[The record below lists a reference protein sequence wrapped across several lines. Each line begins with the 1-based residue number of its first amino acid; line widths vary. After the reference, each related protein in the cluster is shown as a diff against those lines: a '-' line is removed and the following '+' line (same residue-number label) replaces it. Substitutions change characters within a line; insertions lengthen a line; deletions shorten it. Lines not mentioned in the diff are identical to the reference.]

1 MICVWDVIFLFCL
14 CISLELYNFNIF
26 IKSRIFTQLK
36 KYMNFNFYPVQKS
49 CIYQITS
56 AMGKILS
63 RQEWVLKSVPMN
75 QHKCVAILK
84 VYLWRNAYWVFIFW
98 RWSLITVYSRNM
110 QKSYMYWRSL
120 HVRNVLYVCEM
131 SSSISCK
138 VSNGVSSCS
147 FWTAIQQLTLRRRIK
162 SHLLFAGIIRSSP
175 FSLR

>member
-1 MICVWDVIFLFCL
+1 MKF
-14 CISLELYNFNIF
+14 Y
-26 IKSRIFTQLK
+26 
-36 KYMNFNFYPVQKS
+36 FYPVQKS

-56 AMGKILS
+56 AMGKIPS
-63 RQEWVLKSVPMN
+63 KQEWVLKSVPMN
-75 QHKCVAILK
+75 QHKCVAILG

-120 HVRNVLYVCEM
+120 YVRNVLYVCEM

-147 FWTAIQQLTLRRRIK
+147 FWTVIQQLRKTLFLSNLTLPPEWGTFPSAPAVKPVEILVVFT
-162 SHLLFAGIIRSSP
+162 LLNLWSRESFLISQS
-175 FSLR
+175 